1 METSKKADDCH
12 PSAQRHP
19 STDNTRAGDPV
30 GERAA
35 GAPGPAK
42 RPQNVPEKGAP
53 ATYAAHAMRKDVTV
67 RVSVTTPAP
76 EPEELREHGY
86 GHGV

>member
-1 METSKKADDCH
+1 MALRLFRQESDKRERAGKVMETSKKADD
-12 PSAQRHP
+12 PALRP
-19 STDNTRAGDPV
+19 PKAP
-30 GERAA
+30 ER
-35 GAPGPAK
+35 
-42 RPQNVPEKGAP
+42 GAP

-67 RVSVTTPAP
+67 RVSVAVPTP

>member
-1 METSKKADDCH
+1 MALRRFRHKSDKRERAGKVMETSNKADD
-12 PSAQRHP
+12 PAPRQRAP
-19 STDNTRAGDPV
+19 
-30 GERAA
+30 ER
-35 GAPGPAK
+35 
-42 RPQNVPEKGAP
+42 GAP

-67 RVSVTTPAP
+67 RVSVKAPAP

>member
-1 METSKKADDCH
+1 METSKKADE
-12 PSAQRHP
+12 
-19 STDNTRAGDPV
+19 PV
-30 GERAA
+30 
-35 GAPGPAK
+35 K

-67 RVSVTTPAP
+67 RVSVTAPAP
-76 EPEELREHGY
+76 EHEELREHGY

>member
-1 METSKKADDCH
+1 MALRLFRQKADNSERVGKIMETSKKAD
-12 PSAQRHP
+12 
-19 STDNTRAGDPV
+19 
-30 GERAA
+30 E
-35 GAPGPAK
+35 PAK
-42 RPQNVPEKGAP
+42 PPQKTPERGAP

-67 RVSVTTPAP
+67 RVSVAAPTP